1 MIRSYAMQKVLN
13 LCLIVLFV
21 LFASPL
27 AEAQEEKG
35 RGYYDFGVFAYEDG
49 DYEDAEKNL
58 RKALEF
64 DPNHPFYNHY
74 LGKTFLK
81 TERYQKASEYFNR
94 VLKADPDIPGLKYD
108 MAFLDYKMSDYS
120 RAAELFKEVA
130 QAEPANVLAHYYAGI
145 TLYNLKHYD
154 EAAGYFVYAAEK
166 SPTISANG
174 YYYAGICY
182 QKAGKIDKAAE
193 MLEHVKEHAETE
205 SLKASAAKWLES
217 VKNQKKTLRP
227 YMLYLKI
234 GRRYD
239 DNVRL
244 VSPDQVIDEEGE
256 DEGDYVTVGYFSGNY
271 KFVNNDT
278 CKIGAGYSHYQT
290 WYDDL
295 DEYNLTGSIFN
306 LYTQYRTDSFMFG
319 LAYLPSYYWADA
331 ESYLRRHQLRPEII
345 WQVSG
350 NFVARFSYNYY
361 KDDYLQDDDRNGHAS
376 EVFLDAYYSLPK
388 GKGNL
393 FGGFGYEKSTAHDS
407 YYDYG
412 QVKAKMGLS
421 LNIPW
426 DLNFTLTGKYYGKK
440 YDDPD
445 PSFENEKRD
454 DGKYIGSVS
463 LSRSLLYEWLS
474 LSGEFSYTKNDSN
487 FKGYDYKKKTGTLS
501 VTMNY

>member
-1 MIRSYAMQKVLN
+1 MYNILN
-13 LCLIVLFV
+13 FCLIAVLAV
-21 LFASPL
+21 IISVP

-58 RKALEF
+58 KKALGF
-64 DPNHPFYNHY
+64 NPNHPFYNHY
-74 LGKTFLK
+74 MGKTFLK
-81 TERYQKASEYFNR
+81 TGRYQEASEYFNSA
-94 VLKADPDIPGLKYD
+94 LKADPDIPGLKYD

-120 RAAELFKEVA
+120 RAAEQFKEVA
-130 QAEPANVLAHYYAGI
+130 EAEPENVLAYYYAGI
-145 TLYNLKHYD
+145 SLYNLNDYD
-154 EAAGYFVYAAEK
+154 EAARYFTYAAEK

-182 QKAGKIDKAAE
+182 QKAGQIDKAAE
-193 MLEHVKEHAETE
+193 MLEYVKEYAGSE
-205 SLKASAAKWLES
+205 SLRANAEKWLES
-217 VKNQKKTLRP
+217 VKKQKKTLRP
-227 YMLYLKI
+227 YGLYLKI

-244 VSPDQVIDEEGE
+244 VSPDQEIDEEGE
-256 DEGDYVTVGYFSGNY
+256 DEGDSVTVGYFSGNY
-271 KFVNNDT
+271 KFVNEDVY
-278 CKIGAGYSHYQT
+278 KIGAGYSHYQT

-295 DEYNLTGSIFN
+295 DMYDLTGSIFN
-306 LYTQYRTDSFMFG
+306 FYTQYRSDSFVFG
-319 LAYLPSYYWADA
+319 LAYLPSYYWADN

-345 WQVSG
+345 WQAG
-350 NFVARFSYNYY
+350 ENLITRLTYSYN
-361 KDDYLQDDDRNGHAS
+361 KDDYLQNDVRSGHAS

-393 FGGFGYEKSTAHDS
+393 FGGFGYEKNTAYDS

-412 QVKAKMGLS
+412 QLKVKMGLS

-445 PSFENEKRD
+445 PYFENEKRD

-463 LSRSLLYEWLS
+463 LSHSLFYEWLS

-487 FKGYDYKKKTGTLS
+487 FKGYDYEKKTGTLS
-501 VTMNY
+501 VIMNY